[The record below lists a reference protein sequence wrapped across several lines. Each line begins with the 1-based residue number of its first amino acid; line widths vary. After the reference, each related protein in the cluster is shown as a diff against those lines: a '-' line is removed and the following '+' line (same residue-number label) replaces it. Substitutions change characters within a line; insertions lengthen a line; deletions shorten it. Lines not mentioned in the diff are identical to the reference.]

1 LPIATLEIRVSR
13 READRPRLLQAVA
26 YGDGAV
32 GMTLRIEVDGNG
44 SLADEAAVRAR
55 ELVAGADGAV
65 VFQWYEWPRNPP
77 REGAR
82 DFVSVVTVSWEAEAV
97 EVHVEDLFE

>member
-1 LPIATLEIRVSR
+1 MPEVILEIRVSR
-13 READRPRLLQAVA
+13 READRPRLLQAAA
-26 YGDGAV
+26 YGDGAA
-32 GMTLRIEVDGNG
+32 GLALRVEVDGNG

-55 ELVAGADGAV
+55 ELVTGADGAV
-65 VFQWYEWPRNPP
+65 LFQWYEWPRNPS